1 MFSALDSRAPVMYQC
16 SVEGAKVDRLHC
28 TLMSI
33 GDTVSAVLPRDAI
46 LTRYMLSSCV
56 RLSVSLSVTGWC
68 SCSIETNARINKLFW
83 HGSYL
88 RPNF

>member
-1 MFSALDSRAPVMYQC
+1 MYQC

-56 RLSVSLSVTGWC
+56 RVLSKRT
-68 SCSIETNARINKLFW
+68 
-83 HGSYL
+83 HGSISFFGMGATFDL
-88 RPNF
+88 ISNF